1 MNERILPKNFFRD
14 NPFENFSAAQIAHF
28 KMSVSFEAEIDKIME
43 ETVSRGIAVERCASI
58 AEEKGKIEGFS
69 TAEEVVA
76 FMRTSFDGVNQT
88 QLCRKALTM
97 QETVIP
103 LMLQRYRTTLQDVFV
118 DTSVMILA
126 HAEMCYVERLIE
138 MYDQIRNPY
147 AKSMACLVIGMRKTE
162 GAASLLLKEYER
174 MKREYPE
181 ENLCQ
186 GPLLG
191 LYAMYDKI

>member
-14 NPFENFSAAQIAHF
+14 NPFQSFSAAQIAHF

-43 ETVSRGIAVERCASI
+43 ESVSIGIAAERRASI
-58 AEEKGKIEGFS
+58 AEEKDRIEGFS

-76 FMRTSFDGVNQT
+76 FMRTRFDAVNQT

-97 QETVIP
+97 RETVIP

-118 DTSVMILA
+118 DTSVQILA
-126 HAEMCYVERLIE
+126 HAEKCYVERLME

-162 GAASLLLKEYER
+162 GAAPLLLKEYER
-174 MKREYPE
+174 MKREYPGE
-181 ENLCQ
+181 SLCQ

>member
-1 MNERILPKNFFRD
+1 MSEEIL
-14 NPFENFSAAQIAHF
+14 H
-28 KMSVSFEAEIDKIME
+28 
-43 ETVSRGIAVERCASI
+43 I
-58 AEEKGKIEGFS
+58 AEEKERINGFS
-69 TAEEVVA
+69 SAEEIVA
-76 FMRTSFDGVNQT
+76 FMRSRFDGVNQT
-88 QLCRKALTM
+88 QLCWKALTM

-118 DTSVMILA
+118 DTSVQILA
-126 HAEMCYVERLIE
+126 HAEKCYVERLME

-162 GAASLLLKEYER
+162 GATPMLLKEYER

-181 ENLCQ
+181 ESLCQ

>member
-14 NPFENFSAAQIAHF
+14 NPFQSFSAAQIAHF

-43 ETVSRGIAVERCASI
+43 ETVSRGIAAERRASI
-58 AEEKGKIEGFS
+58 AEEKDKIEGFS

-126 HAEMCYVERLIE
+126 RAEKCYVERLME

-147 AKSMACLVIGMRKTE
+147 AKSMARLVIGMRKTE
-162 GAASLLLKEYER
+162 GAAPLLLKEYER

-181 ENLCQ
+181 ESLCQ

>member
-14 NPFENFSAAQIAHF
+14 NPFQSFSAAQIAHF

-43 ETVSRGIAVERCASI
+43 ETVSRGIAAERRASI
-58 AEEKGKIEGFS
+58 AEEKDKIEGFS

-103 LMLQRYRTTLQDVFV
+103 LMLQRYRTTLQDVFA

-126 HAEMCYVERLIE
+126 RAEKCHVERLME

-162 GAASLLLKEYER
+162 GAAPLLLKEYER
-174 MKREYPE
+174 MKWEYPE
-181 ENLCQ
+181 ESLCQ

>member
-1 MNERILPKNFFRD
+1 MNERIVPKNFFRD
-14 NPFENFSAAQIAHF
+14 NPFQSFSAAQIAHF

-43 ETVSRGIAVERCASI
+43 ETVSRGIAAERRASI
-58 AEEKGKIEGFS
+58 AEEKYKIEGFS

-126 HAEMCYVERLIE
+126 RAEKCYVERLME

-162 GAASLLLKEYER
+162 GAAPLLLKEYER

-181 ENLCQ
+181 ESLCQ